1 MINAIKHNLAELG
14 FKNNEI
20 KAYIALTQLGEATAA
35 QIAKQA
41 DLPRTTMISVLQ
53 KLEND
58 NYLTTH
64 KYRGTTYYWIESPK
78 TIAEILANK
87 QKIAGQLDSIL
98 TDLYR
103 SESHFPFA
111 KVYDT
116 KTGIKKFI
124 EKTLSELEK
133 NSTIYTIDTPEV
145 GNYQKIYPENIHEI
159 LIGIKIKKKV
169 TTHTLVPFDSV
180 KKIAKQKIEPQ
191 DIIIRELPQGIEFDG
206 SMWLIKDMLM
216 HFSGNPPFIT
226 AIKHKA
232 IVQGMKSIYLF
243 LWNIS
248 QIKN

>member
-1 MINAIKHNLAELG
+1 MINKIKQNLAELG
-14 FKNNEI
+14 FKNKEI

-41 DLPRTTMISVLQ
+41 DLPRTTMISLLQ

-64 KYRGTTYYWIESPK
+64 KYRGKTYYWIESPK
-78 TIAEILANK
+78 TIAEMLANK
-87 QKIAGQLDSIL
+87 QKIAGQLDGIL

-116 KTGIKKFI
+116 KSGIKKFI
-124 EKTLSELEK
+124 EKTLSELKK
-133 NSTIYTIDTPEV
+133 NSIIYTIDTPEV
-145 GNYQKIYPENIHEI
+145 GNYQKIYPDNIYYI
-159 LIGIKIKKKV
+159 LMSIKAKRKV
-169 TTHTLVPFDSV
+169 ATHTLVPFKSF
-180 KKIAKQKIEPQ
+180 KKITKDKIHSQ
-191 DIIIRELPQGIEFDG
+191 DIKIRELPPGIEFDG
-206 SMWLIKDMLM
+206 SMWLIKDMLV
-216 HFSGNPPFIT
+216 HFSGNPPFVV

-243 LWNIS
+243 LWNIA
-248 QIKN
+248 QVKN